1 MIIKTEEVMKKFEE
15 AGAIQK
21 GHFKLTSGVHSD
33 TYIQCAQVMQHPGFM
48 HNLCSE
54 LGKKF
59 RGDDIDVIVGP
70 AIGGIIMAHV
80 MAQVLGPWVKAIFT
94 ERENGKMTLRR
105 SFEINPG
112 EKVLVVEDVTTT
124 GSSVREVMDIV
135 KSREGKVVGVGVLID
150 RSGGKVD
157 FGIKTEKLLT
167 VDIKTYLPEECPL
180 CKKGIPVVKP
190 GSRELLNFKTN
201 INIKKLRIKKI

>member
-1 MIIKTEEVMKKFEE
+1 MIIKTEEVMKKFEQ

-33 TYIQCAQVMQHPGFM
+33 TYIQCAQVMQHPEFM

-59 RGDDIDVIVGP
+59 RGDDVDVIVGP

-80 MAQVLGPWVKAIFT
+80 MARVLGPWVRAIFT

-105 SFEINPG
+105 SFEINQG
-112 EKVLVVEDVTTT
+112 EKVLVVEDITTT

-157 FGIKTEKLLT
+157 FGVKTEKLLT
-167 VDIKTYLPEECPL
+167 IDIKTYSPEECPF

-190 GSRELLNFKTN
+190 GSREL
-201 INIKKLRIKKI
+201 

>member
-1 MIIKTEEVMKKFEE
+1 MIIKTEEVMKKFEQ

-33 TYIQCAQVMQHPGFM
+33 TYIQCAQIMQHPEFM

-59 RGDDIDVIVGP
+59 RGDDIDVIIGP

-80 MAQVLGPWVKAIFT
+80 MARVLGPWVRAIFT

-105 SFEINPG
+105 SFEIKKG

-124 GSSVREVMDIV
+124 GSSVREVMNIV
-135 KSREGKVVGVGVLID
+135 KSRQGKVVGVGVLID

-167 VDIKTYLPEECPL
+167 VDIKTYLPKECPL
-180 CKKGIPVVKP
+180 CKKGIPVIKP
-190 GSRELLNFKTN
+190 GSREL
-201 INIKKLRIKKI
+201 

>member
-1 MIIKTEEVMKKFEE
+1 MIIKTEEVMRNFEQ

-33 TYIQCAQVMQHPGFM
+33 TYIQCAQVMQHPEFM

-80 MAQVLGPWVKAIFT
+80 MARVLGPWVRAIFT

-105 SFEINPG
+105 SFEILQG

-124 GSSVREVMDIV
+124 GSSVREVIDIV
-135 KSREGKVVGVGVLID
+135 NSRQGKVVGVGVLID

-180 CKKGIPVVKP
+180 CKKGIPAVKP
-190 GSRELLNFKTN
+190 GSREFSN
-201 INIKKLRIKKI
+201 

>member
-1 MIIKTEEVMKKFEE
+1 MIIRTEEVMKKFEQAE
-15 AGAIQK
+15 AIQK

-33 TYIQCAQVMQHPGFM
+33 TYIQCAQVMQHPEFM

-80 MAQVLGPWVKAIFT
+80 MARVLGPWVRAIFT

-105 SFEINPG
+105 SFKINQG

-124 GSSVREVMDIV
+124 GSSVREVMNIV
-135 KSREGKVVGVGVLID
+135 KSRQGKVVGVGVLID

-167 VDIKTYLPEECPL
+167 VDIKTYIPEECPL
-180 CKKGIPVVKP
+180 CKKGIPVAKP
-190 GSRELLNFKTN
+190 GSREL
-201 INIKKLRIKKI
+201 

>member
-1 MIIKTEEVMKKFEE
+1 MIIKTEEVMKKFEQ

-33 TYIQCAQVMQHPGFM
+33 TYIQCAQVMQYPGFM

-80 MAQVLGPWVKAIFT
+80 MARVLGPWVRAIFT

-105 SFEINPG
+105 SFEIKEG

-124 GSSVREVMDIV
+124 GSSVREVIDIV
-135 KSREGKVVGVGVLID
+135 NSRQGKVVGVGVLID
-150 RSGGKVD
+150 RSGGEVD

-167 VDIKTYLPEECPL
+167 IDIKTYLPEECPL

-190 GSRELLNFKTN
+190 GSREL
-201 INIKKLRIKKI
+201 

>member
-1 MIIKTEEVMKKFEE
+1 MIIKTEEVMKKFEQ

-33 TYIQCAQVMQHPGFM
+33 TYIQCAQIMQHPEFM

-80 MAQVLGPWVKAIFT
+80 MARVLGPWVRAIFT

-105 SFEINPG
+105 SFEINQG

-190 GSRELLNFKTN
+190 GSREL
-201 INIKKLRIKKI
+201 

>member
-1 MIIKTEEVMKKFEE
+1 MIIKTEEVMRKFEE

-21 GHFKLTSGVHSD
+21 GHFRLTSGVHSN
-33 TYIQCAQVMQHPGFM
+33 TYIQCAQVMQHPEFM

-59 RGDDIDVIVGP
+59 RGDDIDVIAGP

-80 MAQVLGPWVKAIFT
+80 MARVLGPWVRAIFT
-94 ERENGKMTLRR
+94 ERESGKMTLRR
-105 SFEINPG
+105 SFEIKDG
-112 EKVLVVEDVTTT
+112 ENVLVVEDVTTS
-124 GSSVREVMDIV
+124 GSSVREVIEIV
-135 KSREGKVVGVGVLID
+135 KSRNGKVVGVGVLID

-167 VDIKTYLPEECPL
+167 VDIQNYLPEECPL
-180 CKKGIPVVKP
+180 CQKGIPVVKP
-190 GSRELLNFKTN
+190 GSRDL
-201 INIKKLRIKKI
+201 

>member
-1 MIIKTEEVMKKFEE
+1 MINKDEIMRRFEE

-33 TYIQCAQVMQHPGFM
+33 AYIQCAQVMQYPDFI

-59 RGDDIDVIVGP
+59 KGSDIDVIIGP
-70 AIGGIIMAHV
+70 AMGAIIMAHV
-80 MAQVLGPWVKAIFT
+80 MAMVLGPWVRAIFT

-105 SFEINPG
+105 SFEIKKG

-124 GSSVREVMDIV
+124 GSSARKVIDIV
-135 KSREGKVVGVGVLID
+135 KSRQAEVVGVGALID

-157 FGIKTEKLLT
+157 FGIRYEKLLT
-167 VDIKTYLPEECPL
+167 IKMNTYEPDNCPL
-180 CKKGIPVVKP
+180 CKKGIPITKP
-190 GSRELLNFKTN
+190 GSRGP
-201 INIKKLRIKKI
+201 

>member
-190 GSRELLNFKTN
+190 GSREL
-201 INIKKLRIKKI
+201 

>member
-33 TYIQCAQVMQHPGFM
+33 TYIQCAQIMQHPEFM

-80 MAQVLGPWVKAIFT
+80 MARVLGPWVRAIFT

-105 SFEINPG
+105 SFEIKEG

-124 GSSVREVMDIV
+124 GSSVREVIDIV
-135 KSREGKVVGVGVLID
+135 KLRKGKVVGVGVLID
-150 RSGGKVD
+150 RSGGEVD

-167 VDIKTYLPEECPL
+167 IDIRTYLPEECPL
-180 CKKGIPVVKP
+180 CKKGIPVIKP
-190 GSRELLNFKTN
+190 GSREL
-201 INIKKLRIKKI
+201 

>member
-1 MIIKTEEVMKKFEE
+1 MIIKTEEVMRKFKE

-33 TYIQCAQVMQHPGFM
+33 TYIQCAQVMQHPEFM

-80 MAQVLGPWVKAIFT
+80 MARVLGPWVRAIFT

-105 SFEINPG
+105 SFEIKKG
-112 EKVLVVEDVTTT
+112 EKVVVVEDVTTT
-124 GSSVREVMDIV
+124 GSSVREVIDIV
-135 KSREGKVVGVGVLID
+135 NSRKGKVVGVGVLID
-150 RSGGKVD
+150 RSGGKVN
-157 FGIKTEKLLT
+157 FGVKTEKLLT
-167 VDIKTYLPEECPL
+167 IDIKTYLPEECPL
-180 CKKGIPVVKP
+180 CKKGIPAIKP
-190 GSRELLNFKTN
+190 GSREL
-201 INIKKLRIKKI
+201 

>member
-1 MIIKTEEVMKKFEE
+1 MKTEEVMKKFED

-33 TYIQCAQVMQHPGFM
+33 TYIQCAQIMQHPEFM

-80 MAQVLGPWVKAIFT
+80 MARVLGPWVKAIFT

-112 EKVLVVEDVTTT
+112 EKVIVVEDVTTT
-124 GSSVREVMDIV
+124 GSSVREVIDIV
-135 KSREGKVVGVGVLID
+135 KSRKGKVVGVGVLID

-190 GSRELLNFKTN
+190 GSREL
-201 INIKKLRIKKI
+201 

>member
-1 MIIKTEEVMKKFEE
+1 MIIKTEEVMKKFEQAE
-15 AGAIQK
+15 AIQK

-33 TYIQCAQVMQHPGFM
+33 TYIQCAQVMQHPEFM

-54 LGKKF
+54 LGRKF
-59 RGDDIDVIVGP
+59 RGDDVDVIVGP

-80 MAQVLGPWVKAIFT
+80 MARVLGPWVRAIFT

-105 SFEINPG
+105 SFEIKEG

-135 KSREGKVVGVGVLID
+135 KSRQGKVVGVGVLID

-157 FGIKTEKLLT
+157 FGVKTKKLLT
-167 VDIKTYLPEECPL
+167 IDIKTYLPEECPL

-190 GSRELLNFKTN
+190 GSREF
-201 INIKKLRIKKI
+201 

>member
-1 MIIKTEEVMKKFEE
+1 MNTEEVMKKFED

-33 TYIQCAQVMQHPGFM
+33 TYIQCAQIMQHPEFM

-80 MAQVLGPWVKAIFT
+80 MARVLGPWVRAIFT

-105 SFEINPG
+105 SFEIKEG
-112 EKVLVVEDVTTT
+112 EKVIVVEDVTTT
-124 GSSVREVMDIV
+124 GSSVREVIDIV
-135 KSREGKVVGVGVLID
+135 KSRKGKVVGVGVLID

-157 FGIKTEKLLT
+157 FGIKIEKLLT
-167 VDIKTYLPEECPL
+167 VDIKTFLPEECPL
-180 CKKGIPVVKP
+180 CKKEIPVVKP
-190 GSRELLNFKTN
+190 GSREL
-201 INIKKLRIKKI
+201 

>member
-1 MIIKTEEVMKKFEE
+1 MIIKTEEIMKKFEE

-33 TYIQCAQVMQHPGFM
+33 TYIQCAQIMQHPGFM

-54 LGKKF
+54 LGRKF

-80 MAQVLGPWVKAIFT
+80 MARVLGPWVRAIFT

-105 SFEINPG
+105 SFEIKEG

-124 GSSVREVMDIV
+124 GSSVREVIDIV
-135 KSREGKVVGVGVLID
+135 NSRKGKVVGVGVLID
-150 RSGGKVD
+150 RSGGEVD

-180 CKKGIPVVKP
+180 CKKGIPAVKP
-190 GSRELLNFKTN
+190 GSREL
-201 INIKKLRIKKI
+201 

>member
-1 MIIKTEEVMKKFEE
+1 MIIKTEEVMKKFEQ

-33 TYIQCAQVMQHPGFM
+33 TYIQCAQVMQHPEFM
-48 HNLCSE
+48 HSLCSE
-54 LGKKF
+54 LGRKF

-80 MAQVLGPWVKAIFT
+80 MARVLGPWVRAIFT

-105 SFEINPG
+105 SFEIKEG

-135 KSREGKVVGVGVLID
+135 KSRQGKVVGVGVLID

-157 FGIKTEKLLT
+157 FGIKTKKLLT
-167 VDIKTYLPEECPL
+167 IDIKTYLPEECPL

-190 GSRELLNFKTN
+190 GSREL
-201 INIKKLRIKKI
+201 

>member
-33 TYIQCAQVMQHPGFM
+33 TYIQCAQVMQYPGFM

-80 MAQVLGPWVKAIFT
+80 MAQVLGPWVRAIFT

-105 SFEINPG
+105 SFEIKEG

-124 GSSVREVMDIV
+124 GSSVREVIDIV
-135 KSREGKVVGVGVLID
+135 KSRKGKVVGVGVLID

-167 VDIKTYLPEECPL
+167 VDIKTFLPEECPL

-190 GSRELLNFKTN
+190 GSREL
-201 INIKKLRIKKI
+201 

>member
-1 MIIKTEEVMKKFEE
+1 MIIKTEEVMKKFEQ

-21 GHFKLTSGVHSD
+21 GHFKLTSGVHSN
-33 TYIQCAQVMQHPGFM
+33 TYIQCAQVMQHPEFM

-80 MAQVLGPWVKAIFT
+80 MARVLGPWVRAIFT

-105 SFEINPG
+105 SFEIKKG

-150 RSGGKVD
+150 RSGGKVN
-157 FGIKTEKLLT
+157 FGVKTERLLT

-190 GSRELLNFKTN
+190 GSREL
-201 INIKKLRIKKI
+201 

>member
-1 MIIKTEEVMKKFEE
+1 MKTAEVMKKFKD

-33 TYIQCAQVMQHPGFM
+33 TYIQCAQVMQHPEFM

-80 MAQVLGPWVKAIFT
+80 MARVLGPWVRAIFT
-94 ERENGKMTLRR
+94 ERENEKMTLRR
-105 SFEINPG
+105 SFEIKEG

-124 GSSVREVMDIV
+124 GSSVREVIDIV
-135 KSREGKVVGVGVLID
+135 KSRKGKVVGVGVLID
-150 RSGGKVD
+150 RSGGKVN
-157 FGIKTEKLLT
+157 FGVKTEKLLT
-167 VDIKTYLPEECPL
+167 IDIKTYLPEECPL
-180 CKKGIPVVKP
+180 CRKGIPVVKP
-190 GSRELLNFKTN
+190 GSRDL
-201 INIKKLRIKKI
+201 

>member
-1 MIIKTEEVMKKFEE
+1 MIINTEEVMKKFED

-33 TYIQCAQVMQHPGFM
+33 TYIQCAQIMQHPEFM

-80 MAQVLGPWVKAIFT
+80 MARVLGPWVRAIFT

-105 SFEINPG
+105 SFEIIQR

-124 GSSVREVMDIV
+124 GSSVREVIDIV
-135 KSREGKVVGVGVLID
+135 NSRQGKVVGVGVLID

-167 VDIKTYLPEECPL
+167 VDMNTYLPEECPL

-190 GSRELLNFKTN
+190 GSREL
-201 INIKKLRIKKI
+201 

>member
-1 MIIKTEEVMKKFEE
+1 MIIKTEEVMKKFEQ

-33 TYIQCAQVMQHPGFM
+33 TYIQCAQVMQYPGFM

-54 LGKKF
+54 LGRKF
-59 RGDDIDVIVGP
+59 RGEDIDVIIGP
-70 AIGGIIMAHV
+70 AIGGIIISHV
-80 MAQVLGPWVKAIFT
+80 MAQVLGPWVRAIFT

-105 SFEINPG
+105 SFEIKKD

-124 GSSVREVMDIV
+124 GGSVREVIDIV
-135 KSREGKVVGVGVLID
+135 KERGGKVVGVGALID
-150 RSGGKVD
+150 RSGGRID
-157 FGIKTEKLLT
+157 FGVKMKSLLT
-167 VDIKTYLPEECPL
+167 LDIKSYQPEGCPL

-190 GSRELLNFKTN
+190 GSREL
-201 INIKKLRIKKI
+201 

>member
-1 MIIKTEEVMKKFEE
+1 MIIKTEEVMKKFEQ

-33 TYIQCAQVMQHPGFM
+33 TYIQCAQVMQHPEFM

-80 MAQVLGPWVKAIFT
+80 MARVLGPWVRAIFT
-94 ERENGKMTLRR
+94 ERENGRMNLRR
-105 SFEINPG
+105 SFEIIQG

-135 KSREGKVVGVGVLID
+135 RSRGGKVVGVGVLID

-190 GSRELLNFKTN
+190 GSREL
-201 INIKKLRIKKI
+201 

>member
-1 MIIKTEEVMKKFEE
+1 MIIKTEEVMKKFEQ

-33 TYIQCAQVMQHPGFM
+33 TYIQCAQVMQYPGFM

-54 LGKKF
+54 LGRKF
-59 RGDDIDVIVGP
+59 RGEDIDVIIGP
-70 AIGGIIMAHV
+70 AIGGIIISHV
-80 MAQVLGPWVKAIFT
+80 MAQVLGPWVRAIFT

-105 SFEINPG
+105 SFEIKKD

-124 GSSVREVMDIV
+124 GGSVREVIDIV
-135 KSREGKVVGVGVLID
+135 KERGGQVVGVGVLID
-150 RSGGKVD
+150 RSGGRID
-157 FGIKTEKLLT
+157 FGVKMKNLLT
-167 VDIKTYLPEECPL
+167 LDIKSYQPEKCPL

-190 GSRELLNFKTN
+190 GSREL
-201 INIKKLRIKKI
+201 

>member
-1 MIIKTEEVMKKFEE
+1 MIINTEEVMKKFEQ
-15 AGAIQK
+15 AGAIQN

-33 TYIQCAQVMQHPGFM
+33 TYIQCAQVMQHPEFM

-54 LGKKF
+54 LGKRF

-80 MAQVLGPWVKAIFT
+80 MARVLGPWVRAIFT

-105 SFEINPG
+105 SFEIIEG

-124 GSSVREVMDIV
+124 GSSVREVIDIV
-135 KSREGKVVGVGVLID
+135 NSRQGKVVGIGVLID

-190 GSRELLNFKTN
+190 GSRGL
-201 INIKKLRIKKI
+201 

>member
-1 MIIKTEEVMKKFEE
+1 MKTEEVMKKFEE

-33 TYIQCAQVMQHPGFM
+33 TYIQCAQIMQHPEFM

-80 MAQVLGPWVKAIFT
+80 MARVLGPWVRAIFT

-105 SFEINPG
+105 SFEIKEG

-124 GSSVREVMDIV
+124 GSSVREVIDIV
-135 KSREGKVVGVGVLID
+135 KSRQGKVVGVGVLID

-190 GSRELLNFKTN
+190 GSREL
-201 INIKKLRIKKI
+201 

>member
-1 MIIKTEEVMKKFEE
+1 MIIKTEEVMKKFEQ

-33 TYIQCAQVMQHPGFM
+33 TYIQCAQVMQHPEFM

-80 MAQVLGPWVKAIFT
+80 MARVLGPWVRAIFT

-105 SFEINPG
+105 SFEINQG

-135 KSREGKVVGVGVLID
+135 KSRQGKVVGVGVLID

-157 FGIKTEKLLT
+157 FGIKTKKLLT

-180 CKKGIPVVKP
+180 CKKGIPAAKP
-190 GSRELLNFKTN
+190 GSREL
-201 INIKKLRIKKI
+201 

>member
-1 MIIKTEEVMKKFEE
+1 MIIKTEEVMEKFEQ

-33 TYIQCAQVMQHPGFM
+33 TYIQCAQVMQYPGFM

-80 MAQVLGPWVKAIFT
+80 MARVLGPWVRAIFT

-105 SFEINPG
+105 SFEIKEG
-112 EKVLVVEDVTTT
+112 EKVIVVEDVTTT
-124 GSSVREVMDIV
+124 GSSVREVIDII
-135 KSREGKVVGVGVLID
+135 KSRKGKVVGVGVLID

-190 GSRELLNFKTN
+190 GSREL
-201 INIKKLRIKKI
+201 